1 MKQFFFREPS
11 EIIWRLK
18 KINELQIKKKMIT
31 NSSEGSIG
39 HLIVSIR
46 ASLQDKI
53 DFYLINDKKKSKL
66 SWNYWNFLN
75 KVFHPFDAW
84 TKKNYTA
91 FE

>member
-11 EIIWRLK
+11 EIIWKLK
-18 KINELQIKKKMIT
+18 KIKELQIKKKWLP
-31 NSSEGSIG
+31 SEGSIG

-46 ASLQDKI
+46 ASLRDKI
-53 DFYLINDKKKSKL
+53 DFYRINDKKKSKL

>member
-1 MKQFFFREPS
+1 
-11 EIIWRLK
+11 
-18 KINELQIKKKMIT
+18 MIT

-66 SWNYWNFLN
+66 S
-75 KVFHPFDAW
+75 
-84 TKKNYTA
+84 
-91 FE
+91 

>member
-1 MKQFFFREPS
+1 
-11 EIIWRLK
+11 
-18 KINELQIKKKMIT
+18 MIT

-53 DFYLINDKKKSKL
+53 DFYRINDKKKSKL

-75 KVFHPFDAW
+75 KLFHPFDAW